1 MSQTTPSEPTTVL
14 GRAVAMMDAELNVAD
29 VPDYSGAMNGLQ
41 LVNSG
46 KVTKIA
52 AAVDASLPVVE
63 KAVAAGCDLLLVHHG
78 MFWQGAQPVTGAMY
92 QKLRG
97 AMDADLAIYSSH
109 IPLDVH
115 PLMGNNACLASAIG
129 MDSPAPFFDWKGIQ
143 LGLRETM
150 DISLADLIARISS
163 ATGAAVHHCP
173 GRSAPDVGRVGV
185 ITGGAG
191 SEVAAMAAAGVD
203 TFITGEGPHWSYPLA
218 EELGV
223 NLVYAGHYATET
235 FGVRALAGWLG
246 ERLEVDHVFVDHPTG
261 L

>member
-1 MSQTTPSEPTTVL
+1 MSMSANDTALQ
-14 GRAVAMMDAELNVAD
+14 RAVAMMDAELNAAE

-41 LVNSG
+41 LDG
-46 KVTKIA
+46 KGTVTKIA

-78 MFWQGAQPVTGAMY
+78 MFWQGAQPVTGAMFR
-92 QKLRG
+92 KLKL
-97 AMDADLAIYSSH
+97 AMDAGMAIYSSH

-115 PLMGNNACLASAIG
+115 PMLGNNECLAKAIG
-129 MDSPAPFFDWKGIQ
+129 MDSPEPFFPWKGIE
-143 LGLRETM
+143 LGLRQSM
-150 DISLADLIARISS
+150 DIELDELLDRLRN

-173 GRSAPDVGRVGV
+173 GRAESGVGRVGV

-191 SEVAAMAAAGVD
+191 SEVASIAAAGVD

-235 FGVRALAGWLG
+235 FGVRALAKWLG
-246 ERLEVDHVFVDHPTG
+246 DRVGAEHLFIDHPTG